1 MAVRRAK
8 NQTRPKTA
16 KAKMREDTRAGRR
29 ESSDSIPGRGK
40 DATRAAVDKRR
51 TMPRQTRQ
59 TLRMEEPAGALR
71 PRAKP
76 AKPVSTKPA
85 EPAAPPSNISRP
97 ARPSAAR
104 GPMALDSMPFMKA
117 AVLPDEQSLNRFMD
131 SAPKEMKAGGKVKK
145 DRRDGIALRGK
156 TRA

>member
-59 TLRMEEPAGALR
+59 TLQMEEPAGALR
-71 PRAKP
+71 
-76 AKPVSTKPA
+76 
-85 EPAAPPSNISRP
+85 
-97 ARPSAAR
+97 
-104 GPMALDSMPFMKA
+104 
-117 AVLPDEQSLNRFMD
+117 
-131 SAPKEMKAGGKVKK
+131 MKAGGKVKK

>member
-16 KAKMREDTRAGRR
+16 KEKMREDTRAGKR

-59 TLRMEEPAGALR
+59 TLQMEEPAGALR
-71 PRAKP
+71 TRAKP
-76 AKPVSTKPA
+76 ASPKRA
-85 EPAAPPSNISRP
+85 EPAARPP
-97 ARPSAAR
+97 
-104 GPMALDSMPFMKA
+104 ALDSMPFMKA

-131 SAPKEMKAGGKVKK
+131 SVPKEMKAGGKVKK
-145 DRRDGIALRGK
+145 DRRDGIAQRGR